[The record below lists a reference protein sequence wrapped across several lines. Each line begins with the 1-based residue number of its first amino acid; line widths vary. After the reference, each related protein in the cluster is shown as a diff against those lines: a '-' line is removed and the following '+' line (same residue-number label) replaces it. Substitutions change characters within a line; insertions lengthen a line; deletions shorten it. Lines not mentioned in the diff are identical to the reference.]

1 MTESGETAR
10 TCASRGAE
18 GANDI
23 NSQAKGLIIGQF
35 PGERMRTDEDQSF
48 R

>member
-1 MTESGETAR
+1 MDMR
-10 TCASRGAE
+10 LMRRRRGK
-18 GANDI
+18 I
-23 NSQAKGLIIGQF
+23 PNSQAKGLIIGQF